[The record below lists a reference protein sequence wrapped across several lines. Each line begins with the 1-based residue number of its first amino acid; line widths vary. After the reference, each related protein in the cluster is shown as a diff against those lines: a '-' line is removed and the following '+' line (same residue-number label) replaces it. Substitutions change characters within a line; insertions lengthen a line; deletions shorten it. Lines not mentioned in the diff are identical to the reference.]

1 MHTDNQTSCLIMPPV
16 VICCH
21 IKVYML
27 WGKTE
32 YCVTLSG
39 EDQLVSENVRIIS
52 DVTITNISQSLP
64 HIMAGKQLVYG
75 TKKLGYVTVTLC
87 KQLQNLLKIYQAAT
101 DILSF
106 ILTLKRQLPG
116 IWNFQNDIC

>member
-1 MHTDNQTSCLIMPPV
+1 
-16 VICCH
+16 
-21 IKVYML
+21 ML